1 MQDKII
7 LRELIEILGNSQGI
21 DDGCDSGKEEE
32 NGIFLFFEHVA
43 ELFSS
48 CMNDYLYVWDL
59 THDVYYITERAV
71 ERFDL
76 SSNIFQNVAEA
87 HRQVVHPDDYDLLM
101 TDMGEMISGRK
112 SWHNLRYRWMSKNR
126 EPVWINC
133 QGRSIR
139 SKDGKVFL
147 MIGCINEIGEK
158 NKADNVSGL
167 LGEVT
172 FQEQLKQFRELP
184 KCYILRLG
192 IDDFKNINETLGIGY
207 GDHVLFDVATC
218 ITDCLQPG
226 QFVYRM
232 TSDEF
237 VIFDLLSRSRRDV
250 KKLYTF
256 IRHQIA
262 EHIKEHGY
270 EAIYTVSCGVVS
282 SEDLEHLDYEQITKL
297 SQFALSRA
305 KEKGKNQLIWFDR
318 TEYDTFVANRQM
330 TRNLRKAISE
340 NYKGF
345 ELYFQPIMQADT
357 EKIFAAEA
365 LLRYRNAKGELIP
378 PYRFIDQLEE
388 SGLIVPVGR
397 WIIDTALRTCVEC
410 QKTKPDFKVSINFSY
425 VQILKSAVYE
435 DLTSA
440 IEKYHLKPESVI
452 VELTESG
459 YLARNALV
467 TNLWKKLKDYGVQ
480 MALDDFGTG
489 YSNLINLSQ
498 MQPDILKI
506 DREFTFKALTSDY
519 EHQLLKQIIEMVHSL
534 NIKEVVEGVEERE
547 ELDRITAMGPDY
559 IQGYYYSKP
568 CSIEDFMDKFIEHGQ
583 AL

>member
-1 MQDKII
+1 MKDKMISQ
-7 LRELIEILGNSQGI
+7 ELMEILGDPQEV
-21 DDGCDSGKEEE
+21 DEEYDSIKEEE
-32 NGIFLFFEHVA
+32 KEIFLFFERAA

-59 THDVYYITERAV
+59 AHDVYYITERAV

-76 SSNIFQNVAEA
+76 PSDIFRNVAEV
-87 HRQVVHPDDYDLLM
+87 HKQVVHPDDYDLLM

-112 SWHNLRYRWMSKNR
+112 SWHNLRYRWMSKNH
-126 EPVWINC
+126 EPIWINC

-139 SKDGKVFL
+139 SEDGTVFL
-147 MIGCINEIGEK
+147 MIGCINEIGERK
-158 NKADNVSGL
+158 KADNISGL

-226 QFVYRM
+226 QFAYRM
-232 TSDEF
+232 NSDEF
-237 VIFDLLSRSRRDV
+237 VVFDLLSQSRKDI
-250 KKLYTF
+250 KKLYSL
-256 IRHQIA
+256 IRHQIDA
-262 EHIKEHGY
+262 HIQEHEY
-270 EAIYTVSCGVVS
+270 EALYTLSCGVLS
-282 SEDLEHLDYEQITKL
+282 YEDLDTLDYEQIMKL

-305 KEKGKNQLIWFDR
+305 KEKGKNQLVYFDR
-318 TEYDTFVANRQM
+318 GEYDTYVANRQM
-330 TRNLRKAISE
+330 TRNLRKAVSE
-340 NYKGF
+340 EYQGF
-345 ELYFQPIMQADT
+345 ELYFQPIMQAGT
-357 EKIFAAEA
+357 EEIFAAEA
-365 LLRYRNAKGELIP
+365 LLRYRNAEGELIP

-397 WIIDTALRTCVEC
+397 WIIDTALKACVEC

-440 IEKYHLKPESVI
+440 IERYGLKPESVI

-459 YLARNALV
+459 YLARNTLV

-534 NIKEVVEGVEERE
+534 NIEEVVEGIEEKD

-568 CSIEDFMDKFIEHGQ
+568 CPIDDFMDKFIDKE
-583 AL
+583 

>member
-1 MQDKII
+1 MKDKMISQ
-7 LRELIEILGNSQGI
+7 ELMEILGDPQEV
-21 DDGCDSGKEEE
+21 DEEYDSIKEEE
-32 NGIFLFFEHVA
+32 KEIFFFFERTA

-59 THDVYYITERAV
+59 AHDVYYITERAV

-76 SSNIFQNVAEA
+76 PSNIFRHVSEV
-87 HRQVVHPDDYDLLM
+87 HKQVVHPDDYDLLM

-112 SWHNLRYRWMSKNR
+112 SWHNLRYRWMSASH

-139 SKDGKVFL
+139 SADGEVFL

-158 NKADNVSGL
+158 KKADNVSGL

-226 QFVYRM
+226 QFAYRM
-232 TSDEF
+232 NSDEF
-237 VIFDLLSRSRRDV
+237 VVFDLLSQSRKDI
-250 KKLYTF
+250 KKLYAL
-256 IRHQIA
+256 IRQQIDA
-262 EHIKEHGY
+262 HIQEHEY
-270 EAIYTVSCGVVS
+270 EALYTLSCGVIS
-282 SEDLEHLDYEQITKL
+282 YEDLEELDYEQIMKL

-305 KEKGKNQLIWFDR
+305 KEKGKNQLAYFDR
-318 TEYDTFVANRQM
+318 GEYDTHVANRQM
-330 TRNLRKAISE
+330 TRNLRKAVSE
-340 NYKGF
+340 EYQGF
-345 ELYFQPIMQADT
+345 ELYFQPIMQAGT
-357 EKIFAAEA
+357 EEIFAAES
-365 LLRYRNAKGELIP
+365 LLRYRNAEGELIP

-397 WIIDTALRTCVEC
+397 WIIDTALKACVEC

-425 VQILKSAVYE
+425 VQILKSSVYD
-435 DLTSA
+435 DLTKA

-459 YLARNALV
+459 YLARNTLV

-534 NIKEVVEGVEERE
+534 NIEEVVEGIEEKD

-568 CSIEDFMDKFIEHGQ
+568 CPIDDFMDKFIDQE
-583 AL
+583 